1 MVDVAKTVGYSVAS
15 LLILIIAAICSG
27 LNLGLLGIDDLRLGT
42 LQISSGSKEEKY
54 AKRILPL
61 LRDRH
66 LVLVTLLLFNALC
79 MELLPILLEILVGHF
94 AAILIS
100 VTGVLLFGEIVPQSI
115 FHRYSIPISAT
126 LAPVVWIMIFMT
138 FSISFPLARLLDL
151 ISGKPKEILFR
162 REELRNLLN
171 LYDKRNKIRKH
182 AGETIDQTGI
192 NMSPTPS
199 MKKPRSAKSIHTA
212 TDGTEISQEHTGGLL
227 MGPVP
232 SVTHSRH
239 RKPHPIAFIHK
250 NRKHDFNSFD
260 GEVDKMTPRSQK
272 AVDGADFKD
281 GTDSTE
287 MGSKIMSMIRDPTD
301 YELLPYEIS
310 VMKAALRTGTKHMKT
325 NIVPLDEV
333 YALAADIELNKELLK
348 EITERGHSRI
358 PVYSGPDKGN
368 IVGLLRTKSLI
379 NHNLKANETV
389 FDVSCHEI
397 MWFTEDTHLYMALEQ
412 FKKGRSHMAAVVQA
426 MTDGKC
432 QFGISSSLPSRAI
445 GIITL
450 EDVIEC
456 IIGTDITDETEFEI
470 KRSDSSASSDVL

>member
-1 MVDVAKTVGYSVAS
+1 MEDVAKTVGYSIAS
-15 LLILIIAAICSG
+15 LLLLIVAAICSG

-42 LQISSGSKEEKY
+42 IEISSGSKEEKY

-94 AAILIS
+94 AALLIS
-100 VTGVLLFGEIVPQSI
+100 VTGVLLFGEIIPQSL
-115 FHRYSIPISAT
+115 FHRYSIPISAA
-126 LAPVVWIMIFMT
+126 LAPVVWVMIFMT

-162 REELRNLLN
+162 REELHNLLN
-171 LYDKRNKIRKH
+171 LYDERNKKRRRSKESNDH
-182 AGETIDQTGI
+182 TTIT
-192 NMSPTPS
+192 MSPALS
-199 MKKPRSAKSIHTA
+199 LKKPRSTKSLHTT
-212 TDGTEISQEHTGGLL
+212 TDGTETSHEHTGGLA
-227 MGPVP
+227 GPVP
-232 SVTHSRH
+232 SVIRPKH
-239 RKPHPIAFIHK
+239 RKIHTNGSSCK
-250 NRKHDFNSFD
+250 SRKHNLNGLD
-260 GEVDKMTPRSQK
+260 GEIEKATPRGHRNDNH
-272 AVDGADFKD
+272 ANLGNDDGDAID
-281 GTDSTE
+281 T
-287 MGSKIMSMIRDPTD
+287 GSRLLNIIRDPSD

-310 VMKAALRTGTKHMKT
+310 IMQAALRTGTKHVKT
-325 NIVPLDEV
+325 NIVQLDKV
-333 YALAADIELNKELLK
+333 YALSADTKLDKKLLK
-348 EITERGHSRI
+348 ELTEHGHSRI

-379 NHNLKANETV
+379 NHDLMANETV

-412 FKKGRSHMAAVVQA
+412 FKKGSSHMAAVVKS
-426 MTDGKC
+426 MEDKKC
-432 QFGISSSLPSRAI
+432 QFGTSSSLPSRAI

-456 IIGTDITDETEFEI
+456 IIGTDIMDETEFEM
-470 KRSDSSASSDVL
+470 KRTDSSTSTDPL